1 MQRSRRAVRL
11 VEPPRFA
18 EFRIEP
24 AGQSHNAAFLFGG
37 MMPKSQL
44 VSIDSIDRSGRYR
57 KDIGELFSLVKS
69 IEKIGLLHPIVI
81 TKDKKLVAG
90 DRRIAAYERLGRT
103 EIEAIIV
110 DGFDEA
116 TLLLRAEQD
125 ENTCRKD
132 FTPSEAAAMGM
143 ALEPLAKA
151 KAKERQL
158 DGASRGGKVSR
169 GVKVPENLRNL
180 NGQETRE
187 QIGAAVGMSGPTYQR
202 AKAVVV
208 AAKEDPETFGPIA
221 EEMDRTGS
229 VLGAFNKVVEIKKS
243 GTRSEPVPTEKP
255 SNGRTPV
262 GVLRANEAIDCL
274 KRIPKNDPHRK
285 RGFQIVTDWIKH
297 NR

>member
-1 MQRSRRAVRL
+1 
-11 VEPPRFA
+11 
-18 EFRIEP
+18 
-24 AGQSHNAAFLFGG
+24 
-37 MMPKSQL
+37 MPKSQL

-143 ALEPLAKA
+143 AQEPLVKKNAAAAQASGKSS
-151 KAKERQL
+151 
-158 DGASRGGKVSR
+158 DGTAGGRGKKKPSENVSK
-169 GVKVPENLRNL
+169 GLVA
-180 NGQETRE
+180 RE
-187 QIGAAVGMSGPTYQR
+187 QIGAAVGMSGLTYQR
-202 AKAVVV
+202 AKAVVI

-229 VLGAFNKVVEIKKS
+229 VLGAFHKVVEIKKS

>member
-1 MQRSRRAVRL
+1 
-11 VEPPRFA
+11 
-18 EFRIEP
+18 
-24 AGQSHNAAFLFGG
+24 
-37 MMPKSQL
+37 MPKSQL

-103 EIEAIIV
+103 EIEATIV
-110 DGFDEA
+110 DNLDEA

-143 ALEPLAKA
+143 ALEPLKKPDATKRMKA
-151 KAKERQL
+151 GKKPSETFTK
-158 DGASRGGKVSR
+158 GGV
-169 GVKVPENLRNL
+169 
-180 NGQETRE
+180 RE
-187 QIGAAVGMSGPTYQR
+187 EIGAAVGMSGPTYQR

>member
-1 MQRSRRAVRL
+1 
-11 VEPPRFA
+11 
-18 EFRIEP
+18 
-24 AGQSHNAAFLFGG
+24 
-37 MMPKSQL
+37 MPKSQL

-143 ALEPLAKA
+143 ALEPLAKR
-151 KAKERQL
+151 KAKDRQ
-158 DGASRGGKVSR
+158 GRPGKVRSE
-169 GVKVPENLRNL
+169 KVTEHNET
-180 NGQETRE
+180 GQTRE
-187 QIGAAVGMSGPTYQR
+187 QVGAAVGMSGPTYQR